1 MSIRLQ
7 VLFKINLFL
16 RLPKNKIFFH
26 VGERTVFKEV
36 NLLFK
41 QYRGSGNVEILPLFS
56 LQNITNAFKKIL

>member
-1 MSIRLQ
+1 M
-7 VLFKINLFL
+7 FKINLFL

-26 VGERTVFKEV
+26 MGERTEFKEV

-41 QYRGSGNVEILPLFS
+41 QYRGNENVGILPLFS